1 MEIDRNRNTS
11 ITSFLSVHWTHKRA
25 TLSCFPNAENQ
36 KEKDRKKKKIKR
48 EKIEKRIKKFA
59 RLKKYSYTL

>member
-36 KEKDRKKKKIKR
+36 KEKEKKKK